1 MSEREFCLLYHP
13 WILAM
18 RQDGKT
24 EELSLLEA
32 LSRAHELKDLSGE
45 VPAQDAALLRFLL
58 SILHSVFA
66 RYSPEGSFSE
76 IRDTN
81 DAFKRWSE
89 LWERGSLPMDIITRY
104 LNKYENRFYLS
115 PPEKSFFQVP
125 NLGRGTYYTSA
136 KLNGEIS
143 ESRNKIRLFP
153 QRTGRQK
160 QQLSYAEAARWVFFI
175 NAFDDSSVKPATRG
189 LKASGKT
196 ESPGTGW
203 LGKLGLIMAKGH
215 NLFETLLLN
224 LVLLPDTGDSLW
236 EKEQPSWEFKPRA
249 EERVRIPMPR
259 NLSELYTLQS
269 RRIMLEFK
277 DDMVTGYRMLS
288 GDFFLSENAFTEQ
301 MTVWKSTGKKGGV
314 KIYTPRRHDPSRQ
327 LWRDFQVLFAQSENS
342 GHRPG
347 ILSWLSRLKEKDL
360 IKSSHF
366 CFHIMSVKYGDKNS
380 SIDDMFSDT
389 LTFNSNLIKK
399 AHEHWVWRIIEEIN
413 TTEKLVR
420 QTAYLARD
428 IAKASGDK
436 SGNTAVNLTK
446 DQCYYQLDLPFRAWL
461 EMIDPDRDDLDS
473 TCDEWFFTAQ
483 RIVRRIGDELVKK
496 AGTKAFVGRVVVDNE
511 KKYRYTAPEAYNRFL
526 YKTSSREAL
535 WKEVKI

>member
-1 MSEREFCLLYHP
+1 MKPIHSIHYSIATFLKFLERNSKNYYFY
-13 WILAM
+13 I
-18 RQDGKT
+18 
-24 EELSLLEA
+24 
-32 LSRAHELKDLSGE
+32 
-45 VPAQDAALLRFLL
+45 
-58 SILHSVFA
+58 
-66 RYSPEGSFSE
+66 
-76 IRDTN
+76 IR
-81 DAFKRWSE
+81 
-89 LWERGSLPMDIITRY
+89 
-104 LNKYENRFYLS
+104 
-115 PPEKSFFQVP
+115 
-125 NLGRGTYYTSA
+125 
-136 KLNGEIS
+136 
-143 ESRNKIRLFP
+143 
-153 QRTGRQK
+153 
-160 QQLSYAEAARWVFFI
+160 
-175 NAFDDSSVKPATRG
+175 
-189 LKASGKT
+189 
-196 ESPGTGW
+196 
-203 LGKLGLIMAKGH
+203 
-215 NLFETLLLN
+215 
-224 LVLLPDTGDSLW
+224 
-236 EKEQPSWEFKPRA
+236 
-249 EERVRIPMPR
+249 
-259 NLSELYTLQS
+259 
-269 RRIMLEFK
+269 
-277 DDMVTGYRMLS
+277 
-288 GDFFLSENAFTEQ
+288 
-301 MTVWKSTGKKGGV
+301 GGV

-327 LWRDFQVLFAQSENS
+327 LWRDFPVLFAQSENS

-461 EMIDPDRDDLDS
+461 EMIDPDQDDLDS